1 MALCTGLP
9 ITVETCTH
17 YLTFSA
23 ESVPEGATWYKCA
36 PPLRAKTN
44 QDKLWEAVKAGKI
57 DGVASDHSP
66 CPPDMKEMESGNFM
80 KAWGGIAGVSLAVR
94 CSRGL
99 LRICS

>member
-1 MALCTGLP
+1 M
-9 ITVETCTH
+9 ETCTH